1 MSVHNR
7 AYLLK
12 QAPKNFVRDF
22 NPRTVNSEEIMEE
35 RQRYEI
41 GKNLETVLWC
51 AAMQEKVSCDMS
63 HTLDIANIRPHV
75 TECNE

>member
-22 NPRTVNSEEIMEE
+22 NPRTVNSEEVVEE

-41 GKNLETVLWC
+41 GKDLETVLRC
-51 AAMQEKVSCDMS
+51 AAMQKKVSSDVS
-63 HTLDIANIRPHV
+63 HALDIANIRAHV